1 MERSLAE
8 VKKYQR
14 YRELADF
21 VVLTGLVLLML
32 EIILANTVWRKL
44 P

>member
-1 MERSLAE
+1 MKVE
-8 VKKYQR
+8 VAR
-14 YRELADF
+14 GF
-21 VVLTGLVLLML
+21 VGVAFPVGLVLLLL